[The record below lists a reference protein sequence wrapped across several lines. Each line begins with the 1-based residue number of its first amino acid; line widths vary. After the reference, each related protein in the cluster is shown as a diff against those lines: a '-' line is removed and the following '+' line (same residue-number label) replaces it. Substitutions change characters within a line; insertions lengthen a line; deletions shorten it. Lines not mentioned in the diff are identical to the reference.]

1 MEDTLI
7 TIDTAKLAKEVGF
20 REIVLSYYNCNKDGV
35 YSPNA
40 FNQQDYVEQEAD
52 DWNGDSYISTLS
64 APTQSLLQKWLRDN
78 YYIYIS
84 VTPEIIGSD
93 EWDYKF
99 NIEWIALDK
108 QDEKRRC
115 AFFNHYDSYKE
126 GIGSYSGAWR
136 TYEEALEEGLKYALS
151 KLVIPRRKKGEIL

>member
-7 TIDTAKLAKEVGF
+7 TVDTAKLAKEVGF

-64 APTQSLLQKWLRDN
+64 APTQSLLQKWLREVHKIQLFVIPVGNVSFDLK
-78 YYIYIS
+78 YYCYSILS
-84 VTPEIIGSD
+84 HDTD
-93 EWDYKF
+93 EGVHSKNRF
-99 NIEWIALDK
+99 I
-108 QDEKRRC
+108 
-115 AFFNHYDSYKE
+115 
-126 GIGSYSGAWR
+126 